1 MFILNY
7 QKLETQM
14 FFNRKLDKQTLVYSH
29 DEILHNIKKKQTIDT
44 GNNMDRSQ
52 QNYAGWKKP
61 VPKDSIYVTILK

>member
-52 QNYAGWKKP
+52 QNYAG
-61 VPKDSIYVTILK
+61 